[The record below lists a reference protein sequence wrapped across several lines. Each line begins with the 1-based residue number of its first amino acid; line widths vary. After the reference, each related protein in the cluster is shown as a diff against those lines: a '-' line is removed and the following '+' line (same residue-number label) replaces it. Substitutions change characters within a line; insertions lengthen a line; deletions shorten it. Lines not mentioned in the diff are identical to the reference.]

1 MNLPPALR
9 EPLVRARRA
18 LCEALGSDRYSR
30 AALHDLDR
38 KLERHLGSDDG
49 FFVEAG
55 ANDGFTQSNTYYLE
69 RWRGWTGILIEPIP
83 ELAAKC
89 RRERRRSV
97 VVPTALVASDFP
109 GTEIEMRFAGLMSVS
124 DGAFG
129 DAALRDRHVATGLRQ
144 SGVRG
149 TYTLRVPARTLS
161 AVIAEHG
168 AGREI
173 DLLSLDVEGAELTAL
188 AGLDLTRHAPR
199 YICVEARDS
208 AAVAALLGPRYALAE
223 VLSDN
228 GSHQDLLFRRQ

>member
-9 EPLVRARRA
+9 DPLVRTRRA
-18 LCEALGSDRYSR
+18 IFETLGSARYSR
-30 AALHDLDR
+30 PALHDLDR
-38 KLERHLGSDDG
+38 KLERYVDRVGG

-83 ELAAKC
+83 ELAEKC

-97 VVPTALVASDFP
+97 VVQTALVAGDFA
-109 GTEIEMRFAGLMSVS
+109 GTEIEMRFAGLMSMS

-129 DAALRDRHVATGLRQ
+129 DAALRQRHLEVGLRQ
-144 SGVRG
+144 SGVTG
-149 TYTLRVPARTLS
+149 TYTLRVPAQTLS
-161 AVIAEHG
+161 AVIAAHG

-173 DLLSLDVEGAELTAL
+173 DLLSLDVEGAEMTAL

-199 YICVEARDS
+199 FICVEAREP
-208 AAVAALLGPRYALAE
+208 AAVAALLGARYAPLA

-228 GSHQDLLFRRQ
+228 GAHQDLLFQRR